1 MFFRDD
7 DLKMFR
13 LQRMDHD
20 FFIQRAEWK
29 TSRNRKMEDIRNGQS
44 VQRDPGEQAEI
55 SFAQI
60 VGPTSVIPEQYRS
73 TTLF

>member
-1 MFFRDD
+1 
-7 DLKMFR
+7 MFR

-20 FFIQRAEWK
+20 FYIQRVGRKA
-29 TSRNRKMEDIRNGQS
+29 SRNRKMEDIRNGQS
-44 VQRDPGEQAEI
+44 VQLAHSGEQAEKF
-55 SFAQI
+55 FAQI